1 MSTFG
6 PKRALP
12 EPEEDTDLQHR
23 IVAARTDTDE
33 YIDGMSTWQR
43 YFIAASRQAAVYRA
57 AHARAVDQANKNY
70 KIAEKE
76 RILATIKRTVKES
89 LIVLWLAKHEWDVH
103 EFDYDGWEDGYPL
116 PFLKQHFPCRMYNLP
131 GRVFIDLEGPFDDDL
146 EGPAIGAT
154 IGLPFP
160 PGSRYIFT
168 VWIQD
173 VDGNTIGGPPGD
185 EGNDYDLIID
195 ATGQALD
202 QSVHR
207 LFSGEDV
214 LGDAFHLL
222 EALATRAAD
231 AYAEFNELDQAAAVP

>member
-33 YIDGMSTWQR
+33 YIDGMSTWQQQ
-43 YFIAASRQAAVYRA
+43 FIAASRAAAVYRA
-57 AHARAVDQANKNY
+57 AHARAVDQANENY

-89 LIVLWLAKHEWDVH
+89 LIVLWLAKHEWNVN
-103 EFDYDGWEDGYPL
+103 EFDYDGEYGYPL
-116 PFLKQHFPCRMYNLP
+116 LFLKQHFPCRMYNLP
-131 GRVFIDLEGPFDDDL
+131 GRVLIDLEGPYDDDL
-146 EGPAIGAT
+146 EGPALGAT

-173 VDGNTIGGPPGD
+173 VDGNDVDGD
-185 EGNDYDLIID
+185 IHGDDYNLTID

-214 LGDAFHLL
+214 LGDAFHLF

-231 AYAEFNELDQAAAVP
+231 AYAEFIELDQAAAVP